1 MFIYIQYIYV
11 CIELYTHA
19 LFTSRWYVRN
29 CVRIVCQGGDHS
41 KKVFVFRMSC
51 VRVCFAYLYH
61 LYITIYLCYSNLLI
75 EIKPTLLEHVQYVKC
90 LTCWDVFSTSV
101 ARPQLFGFTSCLRYM
116 KGGFKDADLNRASAG
131 CRKNAPGGPTALSW
145 VGKM

>member
-1 MFIYIQYIYV
+1 M
-11 CIELYTHA
+11 
-19 LFTSRWYVRN
+19 
-29 CVRIVCQGGDHS
+29 VCQKLCQNSLSGWGS
-41 KKVFVFRMSC
+41 LKESICFSNVMCSC
-51 VRVCFAYLYH
+51 VFCLPLS

-131 CRKNAPGGPTALSW
+131 CRRNAPGGPTAFSW
-145 VGKM
+145 LGKNGGFSFTPNG